1 MVLPFEEI
9 DAYIAEE
16 RTSPER
22 WEWHQ
27 QFYDLMTKDS
37 HVRSIGEILRRSPHQ
52 IASYND
58 RTNALRGRPGTDGVG
73 IDNALEGLTQHGGV
87 RRLNGAP
94 SVAYR
99 LVREFA
105 GP

>member
-37 HVRSIGEILRRSPHQ
+37 HFVR
-52 IASYND
+52 
-58 RTNALRGRPGTDGVG
+58 
-73 IDNALEGLTQHGGV
+73 
-87 RRLNGAP
+87 
-94 SVAYR
+94 
-99 LVREFA
+99 
-105 GP
+105 